1 MSRVFNAAD
10 HVLLRHFS
18 GPKMHGATVSLA
30 GGRSVVADERG
41 CIVVPRSD
49 MGALQPSGFDY
60 FGPAEPTASP

>member
-1 MSRVFNAAD
+1 MTHVFSASER
-10 HVLLRHFS
+10 VLLRHFT
-18 GPKMHGATVSLA
+18 GAKMHGTAVTLP

-60 FGPAEPTASP
+60 FGPAEPTVSP